1 METRYCREAPAESRS
16 RVLVVDDHRLV
27 RRALAG
33 LLIDWGKASTIAEA
47 ATGEEALSFLAD
59 NTIDLVLLD
68 WALPNLHGAPL
79 IRAILRMC
87 PRTRILV
94 LTMHDDLEV
103 AKAAFAAGAA
113 AYVTKGGG
121 DEKVW
126 VALNAILLG
135 GSYVD
140 PAVGGNRPSRPGLAP
155 TDFLPG

>member
-1 METRYCREAPAESRS
+1 MENRYCREAPTESRS

-27 RRALAG
+27 RRALTG

-47 ATGEEALSFLAD
+47 ATGEEALAFLAD
-59 NTIDLVLLD
+59 NNVDLVLLD

-79 IRAILRMC
+79 IHAIMRMC
-87 PRTRILV
+87 PQIRILV
-94 LTMHDDLEV
+94 LTMYDDLEV
-103 AKAAFAAGAA
+103 VKAAFAAGAA

-126 VALNAILLG
+126 VALNAMRQG

-140 PAVGGNRPSRPGLAP
+140 PAVGAARAGGPGLGA
-155 TDFLPG
+155 TGFVPG